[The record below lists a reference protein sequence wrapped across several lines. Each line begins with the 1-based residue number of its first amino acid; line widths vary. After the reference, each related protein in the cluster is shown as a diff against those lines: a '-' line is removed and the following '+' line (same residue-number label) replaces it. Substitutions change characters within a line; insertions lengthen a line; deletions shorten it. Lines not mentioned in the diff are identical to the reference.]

1 MSSHDDDTSQSQ
13 HIPLDL
19 TIEIFSKLPAR
30 SIGRFRSVSN
40 LWSTITTSQYFI
52 NSFTMR
58 SLAARPSVLIFV
70 YQGDKLFV
78 FSSTLNKNSSGC
90 PLSCVGSYQF
100 PNPDLGSLERYH
112 SLHGLIFLVGSKKL
126 VIWNP
131 TMKEFFTLPEPQG
144 RKEGECHPGCILG
157 YDPIYREY
165 IVLRVLFDSKI
176 YSKICIRTMGA
187 LGQVL
192 CRIIT
197 KGVPKH
203 RPTLSYGGC
212 TNGVMYYSA
221 IFSVGTSLELR
232 IVRFD
237 IRSEKFNSIKFPMT
251 HSSLNCRNCRMVLL
265 YEGRIAIVKTLDLPT
280 PSIDLWILK
289 NGDRHEWTYKRFV
302 LPLADDMVPKPREE
316 LRFCGVSDA
325 GELIFAPWR
334 LSESFYILYFD
345 PRINSIRKVL
355 CERTL

>member
-112 SLHGLIFLVGSKKL
+112 SLQWSQNLAK
-126 VIWNP
+126 
-131 TMKEFFTLPEPQG
+131 
-144 RKEGECHPGCILG
+144 
-157 YDPIYREY
+157 
-165 IVLRVLFDSKI
+165 
-176 YSKICIRTMGA
+176 
-187 LGQVL
+187 
-192 CRIIT
+192 
-197 KGVPKH
+197 
-203 RPTLSYGGC
+203 SY
-212 TNGVMYYSA
+212 A
-221 IFSVGTSLELR
+221 SV
-232 IVRFD
+232 V
-237 IRSEKFNSIKFPMT
+237 
-251 HSSLNCRNCRMVLL
+251 
-265 YEGRIAIVKTLDLPT
+265 
-280 PSIDLWILK
+280 
-289 NGDRHEWTYKRFV
+289 
-302 LPLADDMVPKPREE
+302 
-316 LRFCGVSDA
+316 
-325 GELIFAPWR
+325 
-334 LSESFYILYFD
+334 
-345 PRINSIRKVL
+345 INSIRKVL
-355 CERTL
+355 CERTLGEELRCGNGLKLDKGCRYTMMSIYPNHIESLVSFVR